1 METKTKKFQSEK
13 EVMEFPAQKAESTQR
28 ASRETNL
35 SVSERELFYL
45 KTLRWIYCET
55 LLPSRYV

>member
-28 ASRETNL
+28 ALRETNL
-35 SVSERELFYL
+35 SVNECELFYL
-45 KTLRWIYCET
+45 NTLR
-55 LLPSRYV
+55 

>member
-13 EVMEFPAQKAESTQR
+13 EVVEFPAQKAESTQG

-35 SVSERELFYL
+35 SVSEHEPFYL
-45 KTLRWIYCET
+45 
-55 LLPSRYV
+55 

>member
-1 METKTKKFQSEK
+1 METKTKKFQLKK

-35 SVSERELFYL
+35 SVSKLRDIASLTVRITTT
-45 KTLRWIYCET
+45 KTLKHY
-55 LLPSRYV
+55 